1 MKVTFGEKLRNLRE
15 ESELN
20 QTVLGKALGMTQR
33 KLSYLECNKCE
44 PSIDDIVSI
53 CQFFGVSADFML
65 NIPKGLNYPK

>member
-1 MKVTFGEKLRNLRE
+1 
-15 ESELN
+15 
-20 QTVLGKALGMTQR
+20 MTQR